1 MRNPNTLLIKT
12 CSMMVL
18 TLAGASWARAQ
29 TSTITNYKPGDVRA
43 DAVSPA
49 RFNFSLR
56 SRAFSLSRTGSSR
69 ENTGPRPIKT
79 SMLLMAG
86 GPNLPVFGGGTI
98 GRLTKWVGFTSNS
111 FIGDST
117 IFEDKFGKV
126 GIGTDAPSSRLTV
139 VGTIETT
146 LGGLKFP
153 DGSVQTTAAVTG
165 LQSVVHD
172 DTLNGDGTN
181 GAPLQVAVPL
191 TLTGTIADSAII
203 TVTNNDNFA
212 AGFGIRANGGSS
224 PDAFAGSGVQGNG
237 GPSDSSKGGNGLEG
251 FGGSTK
257 TNIGGIGVRAGGGP
271 ADSGFAGSGVDAS
284 GGPGLGA
291 GSLSG
296 DGIVAAPGVTLHGAA
311 SGRAGTFNGDVQIN
325 GDLDV
330 SGTKNFKIDHPLDP
344 EKKYLLHAA
353 IESSEV
359 LNIYSGNV
367 TTDGRGEATVTLPNW
382 FEAINRDFRYQLTV
396 IGAFAQAIV
405 ATEISQNTFTVR
417 TSAPNVKVSWQV
429 TGVRSDRVMLTH
441 PFKAEEEK
449 PQFERGTY
457 VSPGAYGLPEDRGA
471 EWARRHEPV
480 QQPKQTVR
488 R

>member
-1 MRNPNTLLIKT
+1 MRNHNRYLIKAKNV
-12 CSMMVL
+12 CAMLLL
-18 TLAGASWARAQ
+18 TLSVAAWTQGQTRAIANYNPSDVGAD
-29 TSTITNYKPGDVRA
+29 PL
-43 DAVSPA
+43 SPA
-49 RFNFSLR
+49 RFNFMLNPG
-56 SRAFSLSRTGSSR
+56 AFSLAPTGNSRGNGVR
-69 ENTGPRPIKT
+69 GPIRT

-251 FGGSTK
+251 FG
-257 TNIGGIGVRAGGGP
+257 
-271 ADSGFAGSGVDAS
+271 
-284 GGPGLGA
+284 
-291 GSLSG
+291 
-296 DGIVAAPGVTLHGAA
+296 
-311 SGRAGTFNGDVQIN
+311 
-325 GDLDV
+325 
-330 SGTKNFKIDHPLDP
+330 
-344 EKKYLLHAA
+344 
-353 IESSEV
+353 
-359 LNIYSGNV
+359 
-367 TTDGRGEATVTLPNW
+367 
-382 FEAINRDFRYQLTV
+382 
-396 IGAFAQAIV
+396 
-405 ATEISQNTFTVR
+405 
-417 TSAPNVKVSWQV
+417 
-429 TGVRSDRVMLTH
+429 
-441 PFKAEEEK
+441 
-449 PQFERGTY
+449 
-457 VSPGAYGLPEDRGA
+457 
-471 EWARRHEPV
+471 
-480 QQPKQTVR
+480 
-488 R
+488 

>member
-1 MRNPNTLLIKT
+1 MRNPNRLPIKI

-18 TLAGASWARAQ
+18 TLAATSLALAQ
-29 TSTITNYKPGDVRA
+29 TKTIANYNRGDLRG
-43 DAVSPA
+43 DAGAAA
-49 RFNFSLR
+49 RFNLALW
-56 SRAFSLSRTGSSR
+56 SRTFSLSTIGNNRWD
-69 ENTGPRPIKT
+69 TGPRPIKT
-79 SMLLMAG
+79 SMLLLTG
-86 GPNLPVFGGGTI
+86 GPNLAVFGGGTI
-98 GRLTKWVGFTSNS
+98 GRLHKWVGFTSNS

-165 LQSVVHD
+165 LQSIVHD
-172 DTLNGDGTN
+172 HTLNGDGTN
-181 GAPLQVAVPL
+181 GSPLQVAVPL
-191 TLTGTIADSAII
+191 TLTGTIPDFAII

-251 FGGSTK
+251 FGGS
-257 TNIGGIGVRAGGGP
+257 
-271 ADSGFAGSGVDAS
+271 GVDAA
-284 GGPGLGA
+284 GGAGRGP

-296 DGIVAAPGVTLHGAA
+296 DGIVAAPGAAENGAA
-311 SGRAGTFNGDVQIN
+311 TGRAGTFNGDVQIN

-367 TTDGRGEATVTLPNW
+367 TTDGRGEATVTLPDW